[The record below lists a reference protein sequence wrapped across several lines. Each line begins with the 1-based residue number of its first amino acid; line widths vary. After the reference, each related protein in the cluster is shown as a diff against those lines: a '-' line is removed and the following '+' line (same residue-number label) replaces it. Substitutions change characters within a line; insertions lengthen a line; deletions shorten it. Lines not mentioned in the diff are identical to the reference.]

1 MNASTAGQT
10 EVEERTLELEL
21 AGLTCAACVA
31 RVDRALRAV
40 PGVREANVNLV
51 TQRATVRA
59 EMGRAERAELAE
71 AVERAGYSVLDE
83 RVPSSDRMPAAAG
96 FDRERIERSE
106 RAELVHALTL
116 ASLLTVPL
124 LALAMSHGA
133 WSWTESEA
141 GRWAQLALATPVV
154 FGPGA
159 RFLRGAWKAALHRTA
174 DMNTL
179 VALGALAAWGYS
191 LVALAFPRLFP
202 HSEHGLQPHLYFE
215 AAATIVTFVLL
226 GKLLEARAR
235 RQLGDAVRGLHALV
249 PATALRRAGE
259 REIEVSVAE
268 LDVDDEVF
276 VQPGTRVPSDGV
288 VLAGESAVDESLL
301 SGESLPVEKRA
312 GSVVTGGTLNQSGA
326 LVVRI
331 VRTGNDTALARI
343 AAAVEAAQG
352 SRAPI
357 ARLADRISAVFVP
370 VVLGVAALT
379 ALAWFLVQPD
389 AEGIAQALERAVAV
403 LVIACPCAL
412 GLATPAAVAVGTGRA
427 AELGILFKGGAVLE
441 AAASVDTVF
450 LDKTGT
456 LTLGKPELVDTL
468 ALETDGAPR
477 LLRLTAAVERASE
490 HPLARA
496 IVEGARARGL
506 ELPEVADFTSTAGRG
521 VEGTSDG
528 ARVRAGTAA
537 WLAEADIDT
546 TELAGQAASF
556 ADAGRTPVF
565 VAFDGVLAGLL
576 TLADR
581 PDPQARSTV
590 AALRARDLRVVM
602 LTGDRHGT
610 ARAIAN
616 EIGLEE
622 LEAELL
628 PADKARR
635 IAAEKALGRR
645 VAMVGDGVN
654 DAPALALADVGIALG
669 SGADVAAA
677 AADVTLLRGGIAALP
692 RALGLAR
699 ATLATIR
706 RNLAWAFAYNTLG
719 IPIAAGVFTHWTGWS
734 LSPMLASAA
743 MSLSSVS
750 VLASSLALRRY
761 GRNRD

>member
-1 MNASTAGQT
+1 MNTPTAAP
-10 EVEERTLELEL
+10 RTLEPTRTVELEL

-40 PGVREANVNLV
+40 PGVSDAIVNLV
-51 TQRATVRA
+51 TQRATVTVER
-59 EMGRAERAELAE
+59 GRAQREELAQ
-71 AVERAGYSVLDE
+71 AVRRAGYSVIGSE
-83 RVPSSDRMPAAAG
+83 ATSESA
-96 FDRERIERSE
+96 RERLERSE
-106 RAELVHALTL
+106 RAELVHAVQL
-116 ASLLTVPL
+116 AGLLTVPL

-133 WSWTESEA
+133 WSWSESEA

-159 RFLRGAWKAALHRTA
+159 RFLRAAWGAARHRTA

-179 VALGALAAWGYS
+179 VAIGALAAWGYS
-191 LVALAFPRLFP
+191 LVALALPGLFP
-202 HSEHGLQPHLYFE
+202 HSEHGVQPHLYFE

-235 RQLGDAVRGLHALV
+235 RQLGSAVRGLHALV
-249 PATALRRAGE
+249 PTTALRREGA
-259 REIEVSVAE
+259 REFEVAVAE
-268 LDVDDEVF
+268 LEPGDEVL
-276 VQPGTRVPSDGV
+276 VRPGERIPSDGAV
-288 VLAGESAVDESLL
+288 VSGASAVDESLL
-301 SGESLPVEKRA
+301 SGESLPVEKRVGNA
-312 GSVVTGGTLNQSGA
+312 VTGGTLNQSGA

-331 VRTGNDTALARI
+331 VRTGADTALARI

-370 VVLGVAALT
+370 VVLAIAALT

-389 AEGIAQALERAVAV
+389 GDGLAKALERAVAV

-456 LTLGKPELVDTL
+456 LTLGKPELVDTFAL
-468 ALETDGAPR
+468 ASVDEVN
-477 LLRLTAAVERASE
+477 LLRRLAAVERASE

-496 IVEGARARGL
+496 IVEGARARG
-506 ELPEVADFTSTAGRG
+506 VADAGCTEFVSVPGRG
-521 VEGTSDG
+521 VEGTSEG
-528 ARVRAGTAA
+528 VRVRAGTAA
-537 WLAEADIDT
+537 WLAEAGIDT
-546 TELAGQAASF
+546 SELSELAAELAGR
-556 ADAGRTPVF
+556 GRTPVF
-565 VAFDGVLAGLL
+565 VAFDARLAGLV

-581 PDPQARSTV
+581 PAPQARAAV
-590 AALRARDLRVVM
+590 VALRENGLRVVM
-602 LTGDRHGT
+602 LTGDRRGT
-610 ARAIAN
+610 ATAIAA
-616 EIGLEE
+616 EIGLEHAR
-622 LEAELL
+622 AELL
-628 PADKARR
+628 PEDKARLV
-635 IAAEKALGRR
+635 AEEKARGRR

-654 DAPALALADVGIALG
+654 DAPALALADVGIAIG
-669 SGADVAAA
+669 GGAGVAEA

-692 RALGLAR
+692 QALGLAR
-699 ATLATIR
+699 ATMATIR
-706 RNLAWAFAYNTLG
+706 RNLGWAFAYNVLG
-719 IPIAAGVFTHWTGWS
+719 IPVAAGVFTHWTGWT

-750 VLASSLALRRY
+750 VLASSLALRRF
-761 GRNRD
+761 GRTRN